1 MENIPSYIGLA
12 VVAGMMIWLAN
23 RLFLKFPQRMLLFF
37 VNALAFSY
45 AFGIVDIVGRF
56 LALQLLARLGPSPAV
71 TATVAFVLR
80 LLAFPCLVLS
90 WYFFIRMIFEI
101 RGRKFSL
108 PLQAAFFIL
117 QAGALAAYFLTADDA
132 LLRSPVK
139 GLPLYDPI
147 MLVFNVVNRGA
158 IFVLFVWATF
168 APNGRNDLERRRG
181 LKAFTGIYAAACLVY
196 GIAALF
202 MKSRGFLC
210 YTYPVL
216 EFFMHVPPLL
226 YLWAF
231 LRSYYARHPL
241 EPVREGALAGFF
253 ARHQISSREQEI
265 IRLLLEGKSGRDMA
279 EELYVSLKT
288 VKAHISNI
296 YRKLGVKSRWQLIT
310 LIRNSQEHYQEF

>member
-1 MENIPSYIGLA
+1 MESIPSYLGLA
-12 VVAGMMIWLAN
+12 VVAGVMIWLAN

-71 TATVAFVLR
+71 TATVAFVFR

-117 QAGALAAYFLTADDA
+117 QAGALAAYFLKADDA
-132 LLRSPVK
+132 LLLSPVK
-139 GLPLYDPI
+139 GLPLYDLI